1 MSLYLVKI
9 KNIENITNPL
19 AKIMIIQ
26 PKYLDKKVCKSKKND
41 SEMAEFSETTAV
53 ITDIKKTDIRNL
65 GLLMLFMDSIFKHH

>member
-1 MSLYLVKI
+1 
-9 KNIENITNPL
+9 
-19 AKIMIIQ
+19 MIIQ